1 MCIHLN
7 IKPFNGESRKIVYIF
22 EIFCTYL
29 KTNTTAARALCPSCS
44 SRILPNDCEYLLK
57 AFGSRKNWR
66 TEKYKYE
73 TYKSIHLLQR
83 RPYENPAHVILACLV
98 SIRKNSESG
107 FKQDIFQV
115 YFDECEIEQI
125 RALRLTQLSIR
136 ANSPGSMTELFFRS
150 GSRVLHWKI
159 KNK

>member
-57 AFGSRKNWR
+57 TFGSRKNWR

-73 TYKSIHLLQR
+73 TYKNIHLLQR

-115 YFDECEIEQI
+115 YFGECEIEQI
-125 RALRLTQLSIR
+125 RALRLTRPALYSCELAGLDDWIFLSQWIR
-136 ANSPGSMTELFFRS
+136 FTME
-150 GSRVLHWKI
+150 
-159 KNK
+159 NKE